1 MITCWDCGKEA
12 TASMQKINSPYGEYE
27 QLKSRRSK
35 KIEVYRRCYCEECFE
50 KRLRGLADNNE
61 VYLRCKRERMLENA
75 LCRLES
81 AGINMYEYKEAI
93 DAVTEYNENNP
104 DKFDSAA
111 EVIAAIVLIKNHIRV
126 KPQYKVDKY
135 QVDFLLPDEKIVL
148 EIDGEG
154 HRLHRAKDSIRDEV
168 IRYQLKGHQIVR
180 IPASDLYQK
189 PEALIDGITAVL
201 DYRYN
206 YYDKWIKK

>member
-1 MITCWDCGKEA
+1 
-12 TASMQKINSPYGEYE
+12 
-27 QLKSRRSK
+27 
-35 KIEVYRRCYCEECFE
+35 
-50 KRLRGLADNNE
+50 
-61 VYLRCKRERMLENA
+61 
-75 LCRLES
+75 
-81 AGINMYEYKEAI
+81 
-93 DAVTEYNENNP
+93 
-104 DKFDSAA
+104 
-111 EVIAAIVLIKNHIRV
+111 
-126 KPQYKVDKY
+126 
-135 QVDFLLPDEKIVL
+135 LPDEKIVL

-168 IRYQLKGHQIVR
+168 IRYQLKGYQIVR